1 VSEKSP
7 IKAQSILRAC
17 LQANV
22 LDSCLSAGAQLVDT
36 SLKPE
41 IIQTRFFDSP
51 AMYISA

>member
-1 VSEKSP
+1 VSARSP
-7 IKAQSILRAC
+7 IKAQSILRAW

-22 LDSCLSAGAQLVDT
+22 LDCCLSAGAQLFDT

-41 IIQTRFFDSP
+41 NIQTRFFDSP